1 MLQQN
6 IGATGPAGPET
17 QKRPPMWKTPS
28 VLPRTRD
35 PSRSCALDKRPRYLR
50 LPFLPPD
57 FFADFF
63 AVFFAAAFFGEAF
76 FAEDVFLAPPPLFAL
91 RLLPPTW
98 RATRSTTMSLLP
110 SRFT

>member
-1 MLQQN
+1 MLQQTSGQRGP
-6 IGATGPAGPET
+6 GAP
-17 QKRPPMWKTPS
+17 KRRRG
-28 VLPRTRD
+28 LPRGR
-35 PSRSCALDKRPRYLR
+35 PLQFCLARLAFRSCVLDKRPRYLR

-57 FFADFF
+57 FFAGFF
-63 AVFFAAAFFGEAF
+63 AVFFAADFFGAAF
-76 FAEDVFLAPPPLFAL
+76 FAEDFFAPPPFAL

>member
-17 QKRPPMWKTPS
+17 QKRPPTRETPS
-28 VLPRTRD
+28 VLPRSRD
-35 PSRSCALDKRPRYLR
+35 PFRSCALDKRPRYLR

-63 AVFFAAAFFGEAF
+63 AVFFAAAFFGAAF
-76 FAEDVFLAPPPLFAL
+76 FAEDFFAPPLFAL

-98 RATRSTTMSLLP
+98 RAT
-110 SRFT
+110 